1 MAVNGIEIEV
11 GQKWRTRDGRIA
23 EVRHDDGHHDFPLD
37 IVCGE
42 EQWSVGSNGYEFGDI
57 EFPDSKAVDN
67 PDHGDLIELVEHADG
82 FKPWAGGEQPE
93 ETRGKLVVY
102 RMGNGETSSA
112 NADVLEWGPSKGYGY
127 HIVAY
132 KVVAEAVQ
140 SAPESKPGF
149 LGVGDIY
156 LKPEP
161 LHVELIEPEVSAPA
175 LLNAA
180 AGHMAARA
188 STYDKPEGERSM
200 AQTVAVFKAH
210 HGIELTEAQGW
221 HFMQILKDVR
231 LFTRESYHADSAED
245 CIAYAALKAEA
256 LAREGGAK

>member
-11 GQKWRTRDGRIA
+11 GQKWRIERGGVVRIGDRDPDNGMIRTHYMSGTGVVAYVNEQGVSKTGRY
-23 EVRHDDGHHDFPLD
+23 
-37 IVCGE
+37 
-42 EQWSVGSNGYEFGDI
+42 N
-57 EFPDSKAVDN
+57 
-67 PDHGDLIELVEHADG
+67 LIELVEHADG

-93 ETRGKLVVY
+93 ETCGKRVEVRLNDGFKNTG
-102 RMGNGETSSA
+102 RADDFFWKHDG
-112 NADVLEWGPSKGYGY
+112 NAD
-127 HIVAY
+127 IVAY
-132 KVVAEAVQ
+132 KVVGEVTQ
-140 SAPESKPGF
+140 SAPE
-149 LGVGDIY
+149 
-156 LKPEP
+156 PEP